1 MLDRELLKKIRR
13 VEILTRRHVDETFA
27 GQYRSVFRGR
37 GMEFAEVREYTIG
50 DDIRTIDWNVT
61 ARMGHPFVKQF
72 TEERELTVILMV
84 DLSASGLF
92 GSQGVAKRQVAAE
105 VGAILAFSAIR
116 AGDKVGQVLF
126 TDQIELYVPPAKGNR
141 HGLRVIREM
150 LSFTPKGKKTDV
162 AAALDYVS
170 RVQKK
175 KAVVFCISDFHDKG
189 FEQSMMLAGR
199 RHDLVAVNIV
209 DPRELSMPDVG
220 LVELEDA
227 ETGQTHWVDTG
238 NDAFRRAYQR
248 RGQLRQENLKTGFA
262 RAGIDRVTIE
272 AGADLVRPLVRFFQE
287 RAARIR

>member
-1 MLDRELLKKIRR
+1 MLDRELLRKIRR

-37 GMEFAEVREYTIG
+37 GMEFAEVREYIPG

-92 GSQGVAKRQVAAE
+92 GSQGVTKRQVAAE

-116 AGDKVGQVLF
+116 TGDKVGLILF
-126 TDQIELYVPPAKGNR
+126 SDQTELYLPPAKGNR

-150 LSFTPKGKKTDV
+150 LSYRPKATGTDI
-162 AAALDYVS
+162 AGALDFLG

-175 KAVVFCISDFHDKG
+175 KAVVFCISDYYDSR
-189 FEQSMMLAGR
+189 FERSMMLGSR
-199 RHDLVAVNIV
+199 RHDLVAVNVV
-209 DPRELSMPDVG
+209 DPRERQMPSVG

-227 ETGQTHWVDTG
+227 ETGRTLWVDSSSA
-238 NDAFRRAYQR
+238 AFRRAYAR
-248 RGQLRQENLKTGFA
+248 RAELRQESLKTTFA
-262 RAGIDRVTIE
+262 RAGVDSISIE
-272 AGADLVRPLVRFFQE
+272 AGADLTRPLVRFFQE